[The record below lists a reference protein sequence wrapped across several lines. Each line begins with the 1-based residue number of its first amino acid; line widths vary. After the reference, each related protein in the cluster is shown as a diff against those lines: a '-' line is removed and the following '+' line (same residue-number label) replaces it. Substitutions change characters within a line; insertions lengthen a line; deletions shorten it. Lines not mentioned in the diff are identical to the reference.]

1 MIQQKEKTHV
11 TGILNKNMKY
21 SRRNSFILLDEEKK
35 EIRKLYE
42 ATTAS
47 ASGSY
52 SQPLDWKEETIS
64 PCEAS
69 ALEVEVEGEDNIVDG
84 SEELTI
90 DADELMGMIGLS
102 EEDEEA
108 RIRSLHRGASMV
120 KEQEIP
126 KVDPICLTCV
136 RNALGRYE
144 DKANTVALKIMEI
157 TADGEVTSTEFGSAI
172 TTILS
177 QLGGISMFDLIPIGQ
192 ALYGCV
198 EKCKG
203 LTDIDIS
210 MEI

>member
-35 EIRKLYE
+35 E
-42 ATTAS
+42 
-47 ASGSY
+47 
-52 SQPLDWKEETIS
+52 
-64 PCEAS
+64 
-69 ALEVEVEGEDNIVDG
+69 VEGEDNIVDG

-90 DADELMGMIGLS
+90 DTDELMGMIGLS

-177 QLGGISMFDLIPIGQ
+177 QLGGISMFDLIPIFII
-192 ALYGCV
+192 
-198 EKCKG
+198 K
-203 LTDIDIS
+203 
-210 MEI
+210 

>member
-1 MIQQKEKTHV
+1 
-11 TGILNKNMKY
+11 LNKNMKY

-35 EIRKLYE
+35 AIRKLYE

-69 ALEVEVEGEDNIVDG
+69 ALEAEVEGEDNIVDG
-84 SEELTI
+84 SEGLTI
-90 DADELMGMIGLS
+90 DADELMDMIGLS

-108 RIRSLHRGASMV
+108 RIRSLHKGASMV
-120 KEQEIP
+120 KEQEMPTI
-126 KVDPICLTCV
+126 DPICLTCV
-136 RNALGRYE
+136 EDALGKYE
-144 DKANTVALKIMEI
+144 DRANTVALKIMEI
-157 TADGEVTSTEFGSAI
+157 VADGEVTASEFGSAI

-177 QLGGISMFDLIPIGQ
+177 QLGGISMFDLIPISQ

-210 MEI
+210 MDI

>member
-1 MIQQKEKTHV
+1 
-11 TGILNKNMKY
+11 MKY

-35 EIRKLYE
+35 AIRKLYE

-69 ALEVEVEGEDNIVDG
+69 ALEAEDNIVDG
-84 SEELTI
+84 SEGLTI
-90 DADELMGMIGLS
+90 DADELMDMIGLS

-108 RIRSLHRGASMV
+108 RIRSLHKGASMV
-120 KEQEIP
+120 KEQEMPTI
-126 KVDPICLTCV
+126 DPICLTCV
-136 RNALGRYE
+136 EDALGKYE
-144 DKANTVALKIMEI
+144 DRANTVALKIMEI
-157 TADGEVTSTEFGSAI
+157 VADGEVTASEFGSAI

-177 QLGGISMFDLIPIGQ
+177 QLGGISMFDLIPISQ

-210 MEI
+210 MDI

>member
-1 MIQQKEKTHV
+1 
-11 TGILNKNMKY
+11 MKY

-35 EIRKLYE
+35 AIRKLYE

-47 ASGSY
+47 SSGSY
-52 SQPLDWKEETIS
+52 SQPLDWKEETVS

-69 ALEVEVEGEDNIVDG
+69 ALEAEIEGEDNIVDG
-84 SEELTI
+84 SEEFTI
-90 DADELMGMIGLS
+90 DVDELMDMIGLS
-102 EEDEEA
+102 EEDEKE
-108 RIRSLHRGASMV
+108 RMRQLHREASTI

-126 KVDPICLTCV
+126 TIDPICLSCV
-136 RNALGRYE
+136 EDALGKYK
-144 DKANTVALKIMEI
+144 DKANKVSLKIVEI
-157 TADGEVTSTEFGSAI
+157 AEDGEVTATEFGSAI

-203 LTDIDIS
+203 LGDDIS
-210 MEI
+210 LEI